1 LKKKY
6 FVFPETQYYR
16 EYLETKHFVGQN
28 ALVVMS
34 IILMM
39 LLTVLYMFLANYQIL
54 PILAFVVGFLIILMF
69 NFATVAYSK
78 EHYYYLKLNKYI
90 TSISLF
96 TLILTMI
103 IYFKSPSFIPL
114 IFVAYAISAIYKDTK
129 VLIGTTVYFIF
140 AVLMLIFNFKF
151 IFEFQNNIVIKNL
164 AIGFFLIL
172 FLLILLASSFIII
185 NEKTFFYNN
194 IAFAKEKEYRNLD
207 LILEFKSKLKTGS
220 ISNQDYYQNTKE
232 ILQEFSKKIEIEDIF
247 SEKIDI
253 LQELDSGKD
262 KKEILKNHPSYS
274 KYDLDRMEKLLIYKT
289 SKLSKLMLKIK
300 NSSTKKYKTREIFS
314 STHFQ
319 SFNKQSDS
327 IEVKILSFVVYY
339 VALKRGLSGMKP
351 LTNQELFDTFI
362 NTDLYY
368 FIDPKVI
375 KIYRD
380 NADVFNTIVD
390 EVFGRVK
397 KYD

>member
-1 LKKKY
+1 MKKKY

-28 ALVVMS
+28 ALV
-34 IILMM
+34 
-39 LLTVLYMFLANYQIL
+39 TVVITSMMFLTAIYMYFSNYEIL
-54 PILAFVVGFLIILMF
+54 PTIGFVIGYLVILLF
-69 NFATVAYSK
+69 NFATIAYSK
-78 EHYYYLKLNKYI
+78 EHYYYLKLNKYV

-103 IYFKSPSFIPL
+103 IYFKSPSFVPL
-114 IFVAYAISAIYKDTK
+114 IFVAYAVSAIYKDTK

-151 IFEFQNNIVIKNL
+151 IFEFQNTIVIKNF

-172 FLLILLASSFIII
+172 FLFILLASSFIIV

-207 LILEFKSKLKTGS
+207 LILEFKSKLKTNS
-220 ISNQDYYQNTKE
+220 LINRDYYQETKK
-232 ILQEFSKKIEIEDIF
+232 ILEEFSKKIEIDDVF
-247 SEKIDI
+247 SEKIDV
-253 LQELDSGKD
+253 LEKLESGVD
-262 KKEILKNHPSYS
+262 KQKILKEHPLFNLS
-274 KYDLDRMEKLLIYKT
+274 DLERLESLLVYKT
-289 SKLSKLMLKIK
+289 SKLSKLILKIK

-327 IEVKILSFVVYY
+327 IEIKILCFVVYF

-390 EVFGRVK
+390 EVFGQVK
-397 KYD
+397 RNG

>member
-54 PILAFVVGFLIILMF
+54 PILAFVVGFLVILMF

-114 IFVAYAISAIYKDTK
+114 IFVAYAITAIYKDTK

-220 ISNQDYYQNTKE
+220 ISIQDYYQNTKE
-232 ILQEFSKKIEIEDIF
+232 ILQEFSKKIEIEDVF

>member
-28 ALVVMS
+28 ALV
-34 IILMM
+34 
-39 LLTVLYMFLANYQIL
+39 TVVITSMMFLTAIYMYFSNYEIL
-54 PILAFVVGFLIILMF
+54 PTIGFVIGYLVILLF
-69 NFATVAYSK
+69 NFATIAYSK
-78 EHYYYLKLNKYI
+78 EHYYYLKLNKYV

-103 IYFKSPSFIPL
+103 IYFKSPSFVPL
-114 IFVAYAISAIYKDTK
+114 IFVAYAVSAIYKDTK

-151 IFEFQNNIVIKNL
+151 IFEFQNTIVIKNF

-172 FLLILLASSFIII
+172 FLFILLASSFIIV

-207 LILEFKSKLKTGS
+207 LILEFKSKLKTNS
-220 ISNQDYYQNTKE
+220 LINRDYYQETKK
-232 ILQEFSKKIEIEDIF
+232 ILEEFSKKIEIDDVF
-247 SEKIDI
+247 SEKIDV
-253 LQELDSGKD
+253 LEKLESGVD
-262 KKEILKNHPSYS
+262 KQKILKEHPLFNLS
-274 KYDLDRMEKLLIYKT
+274 DLERLESLLVYKT
-289 SKLSKLMLKIK
+289 SKLSKLILKIK

-327 IEVKILSFVVYY
+327 IEIKILCFVVYF

-390 EVFGRVK
+390 EVFGQVK
-397 KYD
+397 RNG

>member
-1 LKKKY
+1 MKKKY

-39 LLTVLYMFLANYQIL
+39 PLTVLYMFLANYQIL

-327 IEVKILSFVVYY
+327 IEVKILCFVVYY

>member
-1 LKKKY
+1 MKKKY

-103 IYFKSPSFIPL
+103 IFFKSPSFIPL

-232 ILQEFSKKIEIEDIF
+232 ILQEFSKKIEIEDVF

-253 LQELDSGKD
+253 LEELDSGKD

-274 KYDLDRMEKLLIYKT
+274 KFDLERMEKLLVYKT

-327 IEVKILSFVVYY
+327 IEVKILCFVVYY

-390 EVFGRVK
+390 EVFGQVK
-397 KYD
+397 KND

>member
-1 LKKKY
+1 MKKKY

-28 ALVVMS
+28 ALVVMA
-34 IILMM
+34 IIFMM
-39 LLTVLYMFLANYQIL
+39 LLTVLYMFLSNYPFL
-54 PILAFVVGFLIILMF
+54 PIIGFNIGFLVILMF

-114 IFVAYAISAIYKDTK
+114 IFVVYAISAIYKDTK

-151 IFEFQNNIVIKNL
+151 IFEFQNAIVIKNL

-172 FLLILLASSFIII
+172 FLLILLSSSFIIF

-207 LILEFKSKLKTGS
+207 LILEFKSKLKP
-220 ISNQDYYQNTKE
+220 ISLINQDYYQKTKE
-232 ILQEFSKKIEIEDIF
+232 ILQEFSKKIEIPDVF
-247 SEKIDI
+247 SEKVDI
-253 LQELDSGKD
+253 LEKLDLGLD

-274 KYDLDRMEKLLIYKT
+274 KLD
-289 SKLSKLMLKIK
+289 
-300 NSSTKKYKTREIFS
+300 
-314 STHFQ
+314 
-319 SFNKQSDS
+319 
-327 IEVKILSFVVYY
+327 
-339 VALKRGLSGMKP
+339 
-351 LTNQELFDTFI
+351 
-362 NTDLYY
+362 
-368 FIDPKVI
+368 
-375 KIYRD
+375 
-380 NADVFNTIVD
+380 
-390 EVFGRVK
+390 
-397 KYD
+397 

>member
-1 LKKKY
+1 MKKKY

-232 ILQEFSKKIEIEDIF
+232 ILQEFSKKIEIEDVF

-289 SKLSKLMLKIK
+289 SNLSKLMLKIK

-327 IEVKILSFVVYY
+327 IEVKILCFVVYY

>member
-1 LKKKY
+1 MKKKY

-232 ILQEFSKKIEIEDIF
+232 ILQEFSKKIEIEDVF

-327 IEVKILSFVVYY
+327 IEVKILCFVVYY

>member
-1 LKKKY
+1 MKKKY

-28 ALVVMS
+28 ALVVVS

-54 PILAFVVGFLIILMF
+54 PILAFVVGFLVILMF

-78 EHYYYLKLNKYI
+78 EYYYYLKLNKYI

-232 ILQEFSKKIEIEDIF
+232 ILQEFSKKIEIEDVF

>member
-1 LKKKY
+1 MKKKY

-54 PILAFVVGFLIILMF
+54 PILAFVVGFLVILMF

-103 IYFKSPSFIPL
+103 IFFKSPSFIPL

-232 ILQEFSKKIEIEDIF
+232 ILQEFSKKIEIEDVF

-253 LQELDSGKD
+253 LEELDSGKD

-274 KYDLDRMEKLLIYKT
+274 KFDLERMEKLLVYKT

-327 IEVKILSFVVYY
+327 IEVKILCFVVYY

-390 EVFGRVK
+390 EVFGQVK
-397 KYD
+397 KND

>member
-1 LKKKY
+1 MKKKY

-54 PILAFVVGFLIILMF
+54 PILAFVVGFLVILMF

-114 IFVAYAISAIYKDTK
+114 IFVAYAITAIYKDTK

-220 ISNQDYYQNTKE
+220 ISIQDYYQNTKE
-232 ILQEFSKKIEIEDIF
+232 ILQEFSKKIEIEDVF

>member
-232 ILQEFSKKIEIEDIF
+232 ILQEFSKKIEIEDVF

-289 SKLSKLMLKIK
+289 SNLSKLMLKIK

-327 IEVKILSFVVYY
+327 IEVKILCFVVYY

>member
-28 ALVVMS
+28 ALV
-34 IILMM
+34 
-39 LLTVLYMFLANYQIL
+39 TVAITSMMFLTAIYMYFSNYEVL
-54 PILAFVVGFLIILMF
+54 PIIGFIIGYLVILLF
-69 NFATVAYSK
+69 NFATIAYSK
-78 EHYYYLKLNKYI
+78 EHYYYLKLNKYV

-103 IYFKSPSFIPL
+103 IYFKSPSFVPL
-114 IFVAYAISAIYKDTK
+114 IFVTYAISAIYKDTK
-129 VLIGTTVYFIF
+129 VLIATTVYFIF
-140 AVLMLIFNFKF
+140 SVLMLIFNFKY
-151 IFEFQNNIVIKNL
+151 IFEFQNTIVIKNL

-172 FLLILLASSFIII
+172 FLLILLLSSFIIV

-207 LILEFKSKLKTGS
+207 LILEFKSKLKTNS
-220 ISNQDYYQNTKE
+220 LINRDYYQETKK
-232 ILQEFSKKIEIEDIF
+232 ILEEFSKKIEIDDVF
-247 SEKIDI
+247 SEKIDV
-253 LQELDSGKD
+253 LEKLESGVD
-262 KKEILKNHPSYS
+262 KKLILKEHPLFNQS
-274 KYDLDRMEKLLIYKT
+274 DLERLEKLLVYKT
-289 SKLSKLMLKIK
+289 SKLSKLILKIK

-327 IEVKILSFVVYY
+327 IEIKILCFVVYF

-390 EVFGRVK
+390 EVFGQVK
-397 KYD
+397 KNG

>member
-54 PILAFVVGFLIILMF
+54 PILAFVVGFLVILMF

-114 IFVAYAISAIYKDTK
+114 IFVAYAITAIYKDTK

-232 ILQEFSKKIEIEDIF
+232 ILQEFSKKIEIEDVF

>member
-1 LKKKY
+1 MKKKY

-232 ILQEFSKKIEIEDIF
+232 ILQEFSKKIEIEDVF

>member
-28 ALVVMS
+28 ALV
-34 IILMM
+34 
-39 LLTVLYMFLANYQIL
+39 TVVITSMMFLTAIYMYFSNYEIL
-54 PILAFVVGFLIILMF
+54 PIIGFVIGYLVILLF
-69 NFATVAYSK
+69 NFATIAYSK
-78 EHYYYLKLNKYI
+78 EHYYYLKLNKYV

-103 IYFKSPSFIPL
+103 IYFKSPSFVPL
-114 IFVAYAISAIYKDTK
+114 IFVAYAVSAVYKDTK

-151 IFEFQNNIVIKNL
+151 IFEFQNTIVIKDL

-172 FLLILLASSFIII
+172 FLLILLASSFIIV

-207 LILEFKSKLKTGS
+207 LILEFKSKLKTNS
-220 ISNQDYYQNTKE
+220 LINRDYYQETKK
-232 ILQEFSKKIEIEDIF
+232 ILEEFSKKIEIDDVF
-247 SEKIDI
+247 SEKIDV
-253 LQELDSGKD
+253 LEKLESGVD
-262 KKEILKNHPSYS
+262 KQKILKEHPLFNLS
-274 KYDLDRMEKLLIYKT
+274 DLERLESLLVYKT
-289 SKLSKLMLKIK
+289 SKLSKLILKIK

-327 IEVKILSFVVYY
+327 IEIKILCFVVYF

-390 EVFGRVK
+390 EVFGQVK
-397 KYD
+397 KNG

>member
-1 LKKKY
+1 MKKKY

-28 ALVVMS
+28 ALVIMAITS
-34 IILMM
+34 M
-39 LLTVLYMFLANYQIL
+39 MFLTAIYMYFSSYEVL
-54 PILAFVVGFLIILMF
+54 PIIGFVIGYLVVLLF
-69 NFATVAYSK
+69 NFATIAYSK

-114 IFVAYAISAIYKDTK
+114 IFVAYAVSAIYKDTK
-129 VLIGTTVYFIF
+129 VLIATTVYFIF
-140 AVLMLIFNFKF
+140 AVLMLIFNFKY
-151 IFEFQNNIVIKNL
+151 IFEFQNAIVIKNL

-172 FLLILLASSFIII
+172 FLLILLSSSFIII

-207 LILEFKSKLKTGS
+207 LILEFKSKLKTNS
-220 ISNQDYYQNTKE
+220 LVNRDYYQETKK
-232 ILQEFSKKIEIEDIF
+232 ILEEFSKKIEIDDVF
-247 SEKIDI
+247 SEKIDV
-253 LQELDSGKD
+253 LEKLESGID
-262 KKEILKNHPSYS
+262 KQKILKEHPLFNQT
-274 KYDLDRMEKLLIYKT
+274 DLERLEKLLVYKT
-289 SKLSKLMLKIK
+289 SMLSKLILKIK

-327 IEVKILSFVVYY
+327 IEIKILCFVVYF

-390 EVFGRVK
+390 EVFGQVK
-397 KYD
+397 KNG

>member
-1 LKKKY
+1 
-6 FVFPETQYYR
+6 
-16 EYLETKHFVGQN
+16 
-28 ALVVMS
+28 
-34 IILMM
+34 
-39 LLTVLYMFLANYQIL
+39 
-54 PILAFVVGFLIILMF
+54 MF

-232 ILQEFSKKIEIEDIF
+232 ILQEFSKKIEIEDVF

-327 IEVKILSFVVYY
+327 IEVKILCFVVYY

>member
-1 LKKKY
+1 MKKKY

-28 ALVVMS
+28 ALV
-34 IILMM
+34 
-39 LLTVLYMFLANYQIL
+39 TVVITSMMFLTAIYMYFSNYEIL
-54 PILAFVVGFLIILMF
+54 PIIGFVIGYLVILLF
-69 NFATVAYSK
+69 NFATIAYSK
-78 EHYYYLKLNKYI
+78 EHYYYLKLNKYV

-103 IYFKSPSFIPL
+103 IYFKSPSFVPL
-114 IFVAYAISAIYKDTK
+114 IFVAYAVSAVYKDTK

-151 IFEFQNNIVIKNL
+151 IFEFQNTIVIKDL

-172 FLLILLASSFIII
+172 FLLILLASSFIIV

-207 LILEFKSKLKTGS
+207 LILEFKSKLKTNS
-220 ISNQDYYQNTKE
+220 LINRDYYQETKK
-232 ILQEFSKKIEIEDIF
+232 ILEEFSKKIEIDDVF
-247 SEKIDI
+247 SEKIDV
-253 LQELDSGKD
+253 LEKLESGVD
-262 KKEILKNHPSYS
+262 KQKILKEHPLFNLS
-274 KYDLDRMEKLLIYKT
+274 DLERLESLLVYKT
-289 SKLSKLMLKIK
+289 SKLSKLILKIK

-327 IEVKILSFVVYY
+327 IEIKILCFVVYF

-390 EVFGRVK
+390 EVFGQVK
-397 KYD
+397 KNG

>member
-39 LLTVLYMFLANYQIL
+39 PLTVLYMFLANYQIL

>member
-54 PILAFVVGFLIILMF
+54 PILAFVVGFLVILMF

-220 ISNQDYYQNTKE
+220 ISIQDYYQNTKE
-232 ILQEFSKKIEIEDIF
+232 ILQEFSKKIEIEDVF

>member
-1 LKKKY
+1 MKKKY

-28 ALVVMS
+28 ALV
-34 IILMM
+34 
-39 LLTVLYMFLANYQIL
+39 TVVITSMMFLTAIYMYFSNYEIL
-54 PILAFVVGFLIILMF
+54 PTIGFVIGYLVILLF
-69 NFATVAYSK
+69 NFATIAYSK
-78 EHYYYLKLNKYI
+78 EHYYYLKLNKYV

-103 IYFKSPSFIPL
+103 IYFKSPSFVPL
-114 IFVAYAISAIYKDTK
+114 IFVAYAVSAIYKDTK

-151 IFEFQNNIVIKNL
+151 IFEFQNTIVIKNF

-172 FLLILLASSFIII
+172 FLFILLASSFIIV

-207 LILEFKSKLKTGS
+207 LILEFKSKLKTNS
-220 ISNQDYYQNTKE
+220 LINRDYYQETKK
-232 ILQEFSKKIEIEDIF
+232 ILEEFSKKIEIDDVF
-247 SEKIDI
+247 SEKIDV
-253 LQELDSGKD
+253 LEKLESGVD
-262 KKEILKNHPSYS
+262 KQKILKEHPLFNLS
-274 KYDLDRMEKLLIYKT
+274 DLERLESLLVYKT
-289 SKLSKLMLKIK
+289 SKLSKLILKIK

-327 IEVKILSFVVYY
+327 IEIKILCFVVYF

-390 EVFGRVK
+390 EVFGQVK
-397 KYD
+397 KNG

>member
-28 ALVVMS
+28 ALVIMAITS
-34 IILMM
+34 M
-39 LLTVLYMFLANYQIL
+39 MFLTAIYMYFSSYEVL
-54 PILAFVVGFLIILMF
+54 PIIGFVIGYLVVLLF
-69 NFATVAYSK
+69 NFATIAYSK

-114 IFVAYAISAIYKDTK
+114 IFVAYAVSAIYKDTK
-129 VLIGTTVYFIF
+129 VLIATTVYFIF
-140 AVLMLIFNFKF
+140 AVLMLIFNFKY
-151 IFEFQNNIVIKNL
+151 IFEFQNAIVIKNL

-172 FLLILLASSFIII
+172 FLLILLSSSFIII

-207 LILEFKSKLKTGS
+207 LILEFKSKLKTNS
-220 ISNQDYYQNTKE
+220 LVNRDYYQETKK
-232 ILQEFSKKIEIEDIF
+232 ILEEFSKKIEIDDVF
-247 SEKIDI
+247 SEKIDV
-253 LQELDSGKD
+253 LEKLESGID
-262 KKEILKNHPSYS
+262 KQKILKEHPLFNQT
-274 KYDLDRMEKLLIYKT
+274 DLERLEKLLVYKT
-289 SKLSKLMLKIK
+289 SMLSKLILKIK

-327 IEVKILSFVVYY
+327 IEIKILCFVVYF

-390 EVFGRVK
+390 EVFGQVK
-397 KYD
+397 KNG

>member
-1 LKKKY
+1 
-6 FVFPETQYYR
+6 
-16 EYLETKHFVGQN
+16 
-28 ALVVMS
+28 MS
-34 IILMM
+34 IISMM
-39 LLTVLYMFLANYQIL
+39 ILTVVYMYLTKYPFLSI
-54 PILAFVVGFLIILMF
+54 IGFVIGYLVILMF

-78 EHYYYLKLNKYI
+78 DHYYYLKLNKHI

-103 IYFKSPSFIPL
+103 IYFKSPSFVPL
-114 IFVAYAISAIYKDTK
+114 IFVAYAVSAIYKDTK

-140 AVLMLIFNFKF
+140 SVLMLIINFKY
-151 IFEFQNNIVIKNL
+151 IFEFQNTIVIKNL
-164 AIGFFLIL
+164 AIGFFLTL

-207 LILEFKSKLKTGS
+207 LILEFKSKLKTNNL
-220 ISNQDYYQNTKE
+220 INHQDYYQKTKK
-232 ILQEFSKKIEIEDIF
+232 ILQEFSKKIEIEDVF

-253 LQELDSGKD
+253 LAKLDLGVN
-262 KKEILKNHPSYS
+262 KKEILSSHPTFN
-274 KYDLDRMEKLLIYKT
+274 KVDLDRMEKLLIYKT

-300 NSSTKKYKTREIFS
+300 NSSIKKYKTREIFS

-319 SFNKQSDS
+319 SFNKQSDT
-327 IEVKILSFVVYY
+327 IEVKILCFVVYF

-390 EVFGRVK
+390 EVFGQVK
-397 KYD
+397 KND